1 MNAEGLVAE
10 FIAAIERG
18 DIDGALSYLA
28 PTCEYDNVPIS
39 KAIGHEEIKASPRRC
54 SSAPT
59 ARPSS
64 GSLRQAASGNLVMNE
79 RVDRLAIG
87 GKTVELARRRG
98 VGGRGRQDR
107 PVARLLRRRADEQ
120 PARLTAARS
129 SRPTTGDREP
139 RGPVIGLS

>member
-39 KAIGHEEIKASPRRC
+39 KAIGHEEIKAILGMFVSPD
-54 SSAPT
+54 SPT
-59 ARPSS
+59 EFRIV
-64 GSLRQAASGNLVMNE
+64 RQVASGNLVMNE

-87 GKTVELARRRG
+87 GKTVEL
-98 VGGRGRQDR
+98 
-107 PVARLLRRRADEQ
+107 PVAGVWEVE
-120 PARLTAARS
+120 
-129 SRPTTGDREP
+129 GDKIVLWRDYFDV
-139 RGPVIGLS
+139 GQMNSQLA